1 MRLRVHT
8 PSSPDKRKPSTLTGF
23 DELDDCWQLELSYY
37 RDIIADVTG
46 VELYE
51 APSDDEIK
59 IIQSRIEGCLE
70 AHERDDQCMC
80 QNFELYTHVDSFE
93 TVHDLARFFRVAVA
107 ARTES
112 GELTH

>member
-8 PSSPDKRKPSTLTGF
+8 ASSPDEREPPTLTGF

-46 VELYE
+46 VELDE
-51 APSDDEIK
+51 VPSDDEIK

-70 AHERDDQCMC
+70 AYERDGQCVC
-80 QNFELYTHVDSFE
+80 QKFGQYTHVDSFE
-93 TVHDLARFFRVAVA
+93 TVHDLARFFRAAVA
-107 ARTES
+107 ARIEP
-112 GELTH
+112 GELTY